1 VVKKPAHVIEGAP
14 DVGPRYRQADP
25 HRTQDREVQADGAAI
40 PRRRAY
46 CLKPPDEATIT
57 WDHIIPISRGGTHSV
72 GNLAPG
78 GLPTRIQGRAAS
90 ETQTDSLE
98 LTLLH
103 DFR

>member
-72 GNLAPG
+72 GNLAPACKPCNSG
-78 GLPTRIQGRAAS
+78 KQSRTAWWWRRFIKS
-90 ETQTDSLE
+90 K
-98 LTLLH
+98 LTEA
-103 DFR
+103 